1 MSFAL
6 ESRMEMS
13 RQLAITPEIGSLK
26 NSPANSPEALGA
38 VAKEFESLFM
48 NMMMKSMRSANRT
61 LSEGNYFNS
70 FESKMY
76 EDMLDE
82 KLSVSL
88 SENGGLGIADL
99 LMRQFAPAA
108 RTPGYDLES
117 VVPGRASEG
126 ASILSADNPSSDN
139 LSAGQQV
146 FPADRRAAF
155 DDPVQFVDEMLPK
168 AEQAARALDTNAE
181 FIVSQAALETGWGK
195 HLMFD
200 GGGVNSHNLFGIK
213 AKSDWQGATVSIES
227 LEINHGVA
235 EQIKS
240 QFKVYPDY
248 ESAFR
253 DYAAL
258 IGNNER
264 YQGVKGSQDI
274 DAFTQGLAQGG
285 YATDPQYGQKIAD
298 VLGHL
303 KGSHFAM
310 RND

>member
-13 RQLAITPEIGSLK
+13 RQLAVSPDIGSLQK
-26 NSPANSPEALGA
+26 SSANSPEALGA

-108 RTPGYDLES
+108 RTPSYDLES
-117 VVPGRASEG
+117 IEPGSTSEG
-126 ASILSADNPSSDN
+126 ASVLSSD
-139 LSAGQQV
+139 LSLNNKV

-155 DDPVQFVDEMLPK
+155 DDPVRFVEEMLPK
-168 AEQAARALDTNAE
+168 AEQAARALETKPE
-181 FIVSQAALETGWGK
+181 FIVAQAALETGWGK
-195 HLMFD
+195 HVMFN
-200 GGGVNSHNLFGIK
+200 GEGMNSHNLFGIK
-213 AKSDWQGATVSIES
+213 ANSDWQGPTVSIES

-235 EQIKS
+235 EQVKS
-240 QFKVYPDY
+240 PFKVYPDY
-248 ESAFR
+248 ETAFR

-264 YQGVKGSQDI
+264 YQDVTGSQDI
-274 DAFTQGLAQGG
+274 EAFTQGLAQGG
-285 YATDPQYGQKIAD
+285 YATDPQYGQKIAG
-298 VLGHL
+298 VLDHL
-303 KGSHFAM
+303 KGSQFAM
-310 RND
+310 RDD

>member
-1 MSFAL
+1 MSFAI

-13 RQLAITPEIGSLK
+13 RQLAVSPELGSLQ
-26 NSPANSPEALGA
+26 NAPTNSPEALGA
-38 VAKEFESLFM
+38 VAKQFESLFM

-88 SENGGLGIADL
+88 SEKGGLGIADL

-108 RTPGYDLES
+108 RTPGYDLEFN
-117 VVPGRASEG
+117 
-126 ASILSADNPSSDN
+126 SAESSFN
-139 LSAGQQV
+139 SSSNSSAGRLSTENKV

-155 DDPVQFVDEMLPK
+155 DDPVQFVEQMLPK
-168 AEQAARALDTNAE
+168 AEQAARALDTKPE
-181 FIVSQAALETGWGK
+181 FLVSQAALETGWGK
-195 HLMFD
+195 HVMFN
-200 GGGVNSHNLFGIK
+200 GEGVNSHNLFGIK
-213 AKSDWQGATVSIES
+213 ANSDWQGPTVSIES
-227 LEINHGVA
+227 LEIKHGVA

-248 ESAFR
+248 ESAFS

-264 YQGVKGSQDI
+264 YQGVTGSQDVES
-274 DAFTQGLAQGG
+274 FTQGLERGG
-285 YATDPQYGQKIAD
+285 YATDPQYGQKIVG

-303 KGSHFAM
+303 KGSLFAM
-310 RND
+310 RDD

>member
-13 RQLAITPEIGSLK
+13 RQLAVSPELGSLQ
-26 NSPANSPEALGA
+26 NAPTNSPEALGA
-38 VAKEFESLFM
+38 VAKQFESLFM

-88 SENGGLGIADL
+88 SEHGGLGIADL
-99 LMRQFAPAA
+99 LMRQFSPAA
-108 RTPGYDLES
+108 KPPGYDLEF
-117 VVPGRASEG
+117 
-126 ASILSADNPSSDN
+126 NSSDSTSNSSANGSVSN
-139 LSAGQQV
+139 LSTENQA

-155 DDPVQFVDEMLPK
+155 DEPVRFVEEMLPK
-168 AEQAARALDTNAE
+168 AEQAARALDTKPE

-195 HLMFD
+195 HVMFD
-200 GGGVNSHNLFGIK
+200 GEGVNSHNLFGIK
-213 AKSDWQGATVSIES
+213 ANSDWQGPTVSIES

-235 EQIKS
+235 EQTKS

-264 YQGVKGSQDI
+264 YQGVTGSQDI
-274 DAFTQGLAQGG
+274 ESFTQGLEQGG
-285 YATDPQYGQKIAD
+285 YATDPQYGQKISG

-303 KGSHFAM
+303 KGPQFAM
-310 RND
+310 RDD